1 MVFFIIFHV
10 YASLNCLFVRCI
22 AATNFKGAMS
32 ALTAVA
38 GKAVAATSAS
48 GDGCGLRLSSAH
60 YQLHSRHPSAS
71 ANEVTDS
78 GSCTTVDGGGGG
90 GGILMTMRGTRT
102 LSNKSKGAYSA
113 VINADQDYAFD
124 VEESNDTEPS
134 PMSHYQAINHT
145 VATKLKLANRTYNP
159 LLSQQL
165 ANVLRDTGEV
175 DHGHIEGFSR
185 YLISVI

>member
-1 MVFFIIFHV
+1 MAFFIIFHV

-48 GDGCGLRLSSAH
+48 GDGSGSHLSPAH
-60 YQLHSRHPSAS
+60 YQLHSRLPSAS
-71 ANEVTDS
+71 ANEATDS
-78 GSCTTVDGGGGG
+78 GSCTTVGGGGV
-90 GGILMTMRGTRT
+90 LMSVRGTRT

-113 VINADQDYAFD
+113 VINADQDDAFD

-134 PMSHYQAINHT
+134 SMSHYQAINHA

-159 LLSQQL
+159 LRSQQQL
-165 ANVLRDTGEV
+165 ANVLRNTEEVEV
-175 DHGHIEGFSR
+175 DHGHIEGYSR
-185 YLISVI
+185 CLISVV